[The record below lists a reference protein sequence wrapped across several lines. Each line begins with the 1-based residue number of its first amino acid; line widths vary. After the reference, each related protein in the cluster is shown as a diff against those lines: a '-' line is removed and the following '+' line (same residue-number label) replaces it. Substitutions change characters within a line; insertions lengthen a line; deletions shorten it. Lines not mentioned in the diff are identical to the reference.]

1 MRRDFLV
8 KVLAV
13 SFAGFLVSSIGPRQV
28 WGAAECG
35 NQQNTASELQEVS
48 VNLTRLPEDPSKYSL
63 VLSDADERVISGSFS
78 VNQLQILRAIM
89 TEADKFAI
97 SSEGVGAKDPITTRF
112 SDKQEKG
119 FLVEVQ
125 KTNNVS
131 MLFLTIKTET
141 GEMRWTAGRVIRSTR
156 RDEGFFF
163 DLLTRLDAVLPKEP
177 VK

>member
-1 MRRDFLV
+1 
-8 KVLAV
+8 
-13 SFAGFLVSSIGPRQV
+13 
-28 WGAAECG
+28 
-35 NQQNTASELQEVS
+35 
-48 VNLTRLPEDPSKYSL
+48 
-63 VLSDADERVISGSFS
+63 
-78 VNQLQILRAIM
+78 M